1 MVRKLI
7 AWKTIAVKDA
17 TYTVATKNSLKKIS
31 FKGYQSATTMGNFQ
45 MRHFLVEQN
54 IP

>member
-17 TYTVATKNSLKKIS
+17 IYTVATKNSLKKKIS
-31 FKGYQSATTMGNFQ
+31 FEGYESATFSGETKHARTN
-45 MRHFLVEQN
+45 L
-54 IP
+54 PL